1 MLLIKTNVDGSKV
14 IKKLSRNET
23 KQMEN
28 FKKMSK
34 AEKKMFSVK
43 DVPVPYY
50 VPNWAH
56 WEHVL
61 LCPTFHCISRIF
73 CKIMICYIS
82 MLFTMLRA
90 NPNSK

>member
-1 MLLIKTNVDGSKV
+1 MDCYCLDQPMELLIKTNVDGSKV

-50 VPNWAH
+50 VPKLGTCFIVPNFSLYFKNFQ
-56 WEHVL
+56 E
-61 LCPTFHCISRIF
+61 FSRSF
-73 CKIMICYIS
+73 KYF
-82 MLFTMLRA
+82 L
-90 NPNSK
+90 